1 MNNLLLYLKQ
11 VMKISTLAV
20 FITILMTEVLSA
32 REATAQFRN
41 KVNIRLEGDNAL
53 TAIQQLERQNVR
65 FAYNAQQ
72 LGLDQI
78 RIADRTLEKATVEE
92 VLAYLLD
99 HTDVMYE
106 ETKGFVILKR
116 KQQPGRLVG
125 RITDERGEPLPG
137 ANIRIVELNRSF
149 STDGKGYFTISL
161 QPGIYSMEVNYVSY
175 QRQTKQG
182 IKVGEGS
189 TVTANFVL
197 RESLDALNEVVVTAL
212 GISRQEKSLGYSVG
226 KVTGDELVKVP
237 QENVLNA
244 LSGKVSGVTIN
255 QTGPTGSSVSMVIRG
270 GTSLAGDNQ
279 PLFVI
284 DGIPVTSTLNNVGQ
298 FGSGNA
304 VDYGNAIS
312 DLNPEDIESMTILKG
327 PSAAALYGS
336 RAGSGVVVVT
346 TKSGKNAKG
355 LRVDLSSSTVFDVP
369 YKFYRKQDL
378 FAPGSRSITPDDV
391 PEGTILDLPATV
403 TTGMGIPLDKGI
415 FATQWRRP
423 EYANEPLLPT
433 EVVGHPDN
441 FRNFVNTGLT
451 STNSLSL
458 SNGNERM
465 NYRVGAT
472 NMTNQGIIPGTDL
485 NRNNFSAAGQFK
497 GGKNF
502 TFSTNINYT
511 QSWADNRPAGNRG
524 TNVLQYA
531 MQMPN
536 NLDIKEFE
544 NYWVT
549 GKEGQEIVRLYEG
562 WDNPY
567 FLAYEVKNAF
577 RRDRIYGNM
586 MAEYQILPKLSA
598 MVRMTMDNFSERRE
612 TKIPKGYSGEPNNGA
627 YGLGNITNYERNT
640 DFLIKWNDRVGDFA
654 YTLSAGGN
662 EMYTKGTNISN
673 SSISGRG
680 LISPNVFTIKNIAPD
695 NLLYNSAWSQKAIQS
710 LYAFANLGWKDMV
723 YLDLTA
729 RNDWSSTL
737 PKNNRSYFY
746 PSASLSLLV
755 DQVFKLDPRASSIK
769 LRGGWAQVGN
779 DTSPYQLLSTY
790 NALEPWGTTTRY
802 GKSGTMLVPNL
813 QPELS
818 TSREFGTDFGFFQ
831 NRLRFEGTYFVV
843 NNEHQIVQNQPIPS
857 SSGYS
862 TTTLNMGLVQSKGWE
877 FTLGG
882 TPIKTAGWKW
892 DINVN
897 MTRTR
902 AVLKELAPG
911 ITRLPIWNEASQ
923 GSASWVNV
931 GEEIGNIY
939 SPKEVRVT
947 DPTSEYYGYPILNAE
962 GRWQSV
968 SREVA
973 NYKSGNFNP
982 DFILGANSVLSYKN
996 FALNFTLDWRYGGEF
1011 FSDTERRIRN
1021 NGASPRAYEKE
1032 IIDAGGRTGKELS
1045 DWLKTNHHLFTDDG
1059 LLRYVGGPTRD
1070 MGGYHA
1076 PDGIAWDGSFAPGVL
1091 EERDADGNFIRYV
1104 EHLGQGAETKWGTFR
1119 QFDTSWS
1126 FPQASI
1132 LPADFIKLREVSL
1145 TYNIPSRYLEKL
1157 KIKGLAISA
1166 YSRNIMLWTKAKVNI
1181 DPERAFVPTTEGDGR
1196 RGIQMRQGTEE
1207 FNIEP
1212 WVMPMGIKLN
1222 FTF

>member
-1 MNNLLLYLKQ
+1 
-11 VMKISTLAV
+11 
-20 FITILMTEVLSA
+20 
-32 REATAQFRN
+32 
-41 KVNIRLEGDNAL
+41 
-53 TAIQQLERQNVR
+53 
-65 FAYNAQQ
+65 
-72 LGLDQI
+72 
-78 RIADRTLEKATVEE
+78 
-92 VLAYLLD
+92 
-99 HTDVMYE
+99 
-106 ETKGFVILKR
+106 
-116 KQQPGRLVG
+116 
-125 RITDERGEPLPG
+125 
-137 ANIRIVELNRSF
+137 
-149 STDGKGYFTISL
+149 
-161 QPGIYSMEVNYVSY
+161 
-175 QRQTKQG
+175 
-182 IKVGEGS
+182 
-189 TVTANFVL
+189 
-197 RESLDALNEVVVTAL
+197 
-212 GISRQEKSLGYSVG
+212 
-226 KVTGDELVKVP
+226 
-237 QENVLNA
+237 
-244 LSGKVSGVTIN
+244 
-255 QTGPTGSSVSMVIRG
+255 
-270 GTSLAGDNQ
+270 
-279 PLFVI
+279 
-284 DGIPVTSTLNNVGQ
+284 
-298 FGSGNA
+298 
-304 VDYGNAIS
+304 
-312 DLNPEDIESMTILKG
+312 
-327 PSAAALYGS
+327 
-336 RAGSGVVVVT
+336 
-346 TKSGKNAKG
+346 
-355 LRVDLSSSTVFDVP
+355 
-369 YKFYRKQDL
+369 
-378 FAPGSRSITPDDV
+378 
-391 PEGTILDLPATV
+391 
-403 TTGMGIPLDKGI
+403 
-415 FATQWRRP
+415 
-423 EYANEPLLPT
+423 
-433 EVVGHPDN
+433 
-441 FRNFVNTGLT
+441 
-451 STNSLSL
+451 
-458 SNGNERM
+458 
-465 NYRVGAT
+465 
-472 NMTNQGIIPGTDL
+472 
-485 NRNNFSAAGQFK
+485 
-497 GGKNF
+497 
-502 TFSTNINYT
+502 
-511 QSWADNRPAGNRG
+511 
-524 TNVLQYA
+524 
-531 MQMPN
+531 
-536 NLDIKEFE
+536 
-544 NYWVT
+544 
-549 GKEGQEIVRLYEG
+549 
-562 WDNPY
+562 
-567 FLAYEVKNAF
+567 
-577 RRDRIYGNM
+577 
-586 MAEYQILPKLSA
+586 
-598 MVRMTMDNFSERRE
+598 
-612 TKIPKGYSGEPNNGA
+612 
-627 YGLGNITNYERNT
+627 
-640 DFLIKWNDRVGDFA
+640 
-654 YTLSAGGN
+654 
-662 EMYTKGTNISN
+662 
-673 SSISGRG
+673 
-680 LISPNVFTIKNIAPD
+680 
-695 NLLYNSAWSQKAIQS
+695 
-710 LYAFANLGWKDMV
+710 V

-968 SREVA
+968 SS
-973 NYKSGNFNP
+973 N
-982 DFILGANSVLSYKN
+982 
-996 FALNFTLDWRYGGEF
+996 
-1011 FSDTERRIRN
+1011 
-1021 NGASPRAYEKE
+1021 
-1032 IIDAGGRTGKELS
+1032 GKELS